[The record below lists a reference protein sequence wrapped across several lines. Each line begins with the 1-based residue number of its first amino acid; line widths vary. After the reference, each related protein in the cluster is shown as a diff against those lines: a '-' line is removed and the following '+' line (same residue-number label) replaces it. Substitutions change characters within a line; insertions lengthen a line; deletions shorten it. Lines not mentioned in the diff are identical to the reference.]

1 MKTNA
6 LLLLASLAVIASSA
20 SAATVNQADSD
31 VIVLPTYSVSAPRYL
46 PVEQQINASL
56 NELRQQ
62 AQAPAVIASELPM
75 LKGQFARQGAPAK
88 AAKNVRVA
96 KS

>member
-1 MKTNA
+1 MKTNS
-6 LLLLASLAVIASSA
+6 LLLLASLAVLASSA
-20 SAATVNQADSD
+20 SAASVNQTDSD

-75 LKGQFARQGAPAK
+75 LKGQFARQGTPAK
-88 AAKNVRVA
+88 DAKNVRVA